1 MRLAS
6 SSYRKAIVTAL
17 AVGALVVLYEVTIF
31 DSRPVSRETGSADT
45 AVLAPGVRL
54 PFEATAYC
62 KGLTTAS
69 GVAVQAGIAAADPK
83 LLPIGSI
90 VEVDAIDPRYDGVYS
105 ILDTGPEI
113 KGRDIDIYI
122 WSCYEAL
129 RFGRQ
134 SVDLTVLRLGWNPQA
149 RAPGFLD
156 QLFRRPA
163 SEPAPLPSRPLPQL
177 PAEKVR

>member
-1 MRLAS
+1 MRLARS
-6 SSYRKAIVTAL
+6 FYRKAIVTVL
-17 AVGALVVLYEVTIF
+17 AAGAFVALYEATIF
-31 DSRPVSRETGSADT
+31 DSRSVSRETGLENET
-45 AVLAPGVRL
+45 EVGPGVRL

-62 KGLTTAS
+62 KGLTTFS

-83 LLPIGSI
+83 VLPIGSI

-113 KGRDIDIYI
+113 QGRDIDIYI

-129 RFGRQ
+129 QFGRQ
-134 SVDLTVLRLGWNPQA
+134 SVDLTVVRLGWNPQA

-156 QLFRRPA
+156 RLFRRPA

-177 PAEKVR
+177 PDRVR